1 MISWYGSRMFGRPN
15 VFFTQTEQGW
25 MIDFGTPSLGQL
37 IKWRMSMLPG
47 ATVIDTGSPTI
58 GM

>member
-37 IKWRMSMLPG
+37 INSRMSMR
-47 ATVIDTGSPTI
+47 ADAKVFDTGSPTI